1 MGAARLALGI
11 LGGLFSGRLAKQPAK
26 TIRGVLTLDFLRQ
39 TCFAGCFVGTYKA
52 VLAWLGARRRKGQ
65 KEGAT
70 GGPPTS
76 LDAAIAA
83 AIAGLTI
90 MIDDPGRRRTVSLYL
105 ASRATAMLLRIAVAR
120 RVLPRIP
127 LFSALVFTLAQ
138 VPNMTALVFEPDCLN
153 ADYYRLILKWSRD
166 ITPHTLHNV
175 VTAGKDM
182 TPPLDDSFHSCEA
195 IGFHPGP
202 CASYH
207 LHDMTLNWL
216 ATAKM
221 YLPIYLLPQLLFKMP
236 AVRSRPLDVLV
247 KVSTNIFNSGMMLA
261 SYITA
266 MKGSICVMRHLTQRG
281 RLHWTG
287 GAVGGA
293 ATGVAAMFWEPESRR
308 RELAIYV
315 VPQGLTTVWNKLQK
329 CGIVRP
335 VPGFETVFF
344 CLSMS
349 SLMWALHGAPEKL
362 KPWMKSALGHVVE
375 GEGPGSDSDR
385 HQAASA
391 TPKDATA
398 GRIKEL

>member
-1 MGAARLALGI
+1 MARPRPTARVATRAPNGHSESAESGGDVCATGLGFARGAGAMGAARLALGI

-153 ADYYRLILKWSRD
+153 ADYYRLILKWCLAPRACSLVRRVARAARRLAAHHAACVRAGLSQRAPRWPCCWRGSRRPWCAHLCARRASRVRGGGRRAAAAGGVSASPRLRS
-166 ITPHTLHNV
+166 TP
-175 VTAGKDM
+175 
-182 TPPLDDSFHSCEA
+182 FRC
-195 IGFHPGP
+195 
-202 CASYH
+202 
-207 LHDMTLNWL
+207 
-216 ATAKM
+216 
-221 YLPIYLLPQLLFKMP
+221 
-236 AVRSRPLDVLV
+236 RRR
-247 KVSTNIFNSGMMLA
+247 
-261 SYITA
+261 
-266 MKGSICVMRHLTQRG
+266 VMRC
-281 RLHWTG
+281 WT
-287 GAVGGA
+287 
-293 ATGVAAMFWEPESRR
+293 TW
-308 RELAIYV
+308 
-315 VPQGLTTVWNKLQK
+315 
-329 CGIVRP
+329 
-335 VPGFETVFF
+335 
-344 CLSMS
+344 
-349 SLMWALHGAPEKL
+349 
-362 KPWMKSALGHVVE
+362 
-375 GEGPGSDSDR
+375 
-385 HQAASA
+385 
-391 TPKDATA
+391 TPL
-398 GRIKEL
+398 R